1 MPRTCWTKADLDLRY
16 SESDRG
22 SRPQCQGH
30 VGQKLTLTY
39 ITLRGIEDLGHNAKD
54 MLDKS

>member
-1 MPRTCWTKADLDLRY
+1 MPRTCWTKADLDLLY

-22 SRPQCQGH
+22 SRPQFQGH
-30 VGQKLTLTY
+30 FGQMLTLTY
-39 ITLRGIEDLGHNAKD
+39 VALRVIEDQGHNAKD